1 MIIWSAAQLLSEQR
15 ENRWTTYISA
25 DRRRTVPYVQVHHLT
40 TSLKIV
46 FSSAQ
51 TVQKALNPIQS
62 LQTPHQGRLLAF
74 SKHSTNTPILW
85 AVRPHL
91 PAFQKSRSAVSQIL
105 LGQTDLFAKA
115 FSTASDSALW
125 NAKPTSHLP
134 YNSLLCCWMPISRL
148 PKKKSSVWVFWE
160 FLPTLERLKA
170 IHNVDRWGSTP
181 AAVCCIYHPLPSQLV
196 ENLLSIRICVWKEMH
211 KMYCSISGDF
221 IILHFH

>member
-74 SKHSTNTPILW
+74 SKHSTNTPILR

-91 PAFQKSRSAVSQIL
+91 PAFQQSRSAVSQIL

-148 PKKKSSVWVFWE
+148 PKKKIFCLGFLRVFAYSRETESCTQCRQMGFYSSSSMLH
-160 FLPTLERLKA
+160 LPSPALPAGREPPFHPNLCLERDA
-170 IHNVDRWGSTP
+170 
-181 AAVCCIYHPLPSQLV
+181 
-196 ENLLSIRICVWKEMH
+196 
-211 KMYCSISGDF
+211 
-221 IILHFH
+221 